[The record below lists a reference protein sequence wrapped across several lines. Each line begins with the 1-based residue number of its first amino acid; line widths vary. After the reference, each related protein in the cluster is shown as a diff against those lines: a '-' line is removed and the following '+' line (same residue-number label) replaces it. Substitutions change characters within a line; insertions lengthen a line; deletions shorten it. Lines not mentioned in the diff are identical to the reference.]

1 MSRTVLIKDDGEE
14 KPIPPDPGK
23 KKIPVR
29 IDAKTV
35 ILVAEG
41 DDIEEHRKRYREH
54 ETNCPTYFW

>member
-29 IDAKTV
+29 IDARTV
-35 ILVAEG
+35 IYVAEG

-54 ETNCPTYFW
+54 EMISPGYLW